1 MPRLE
6 LARAHQHERVRLVR
20 AVTSRTIAVPVASV
34 ASVASV
40 APNATDTC
48 MGTANEAIGGES
60 TAPWASTQA
69 STSRAQY
76 GQACTA

>member
-6 LARAHQHERVRLVR
+6 LARAHQHKCVRLVR

-34 ASVASV
+34 AS
-40 APNATDTC
+40 NATDTC